1 MLFTYGKY
9 VIRTLCLTNVYLT
22 CYDLSP
28 FVGKNVSKH
37 SSRRPAYR
45 DSIVSSR
52 QEAIQIFREVINNL
66 SSTNRDLKVALI
78 RCQHACALVG
88 WNDAR
93 QWFASELGGY
103 PLDAELP
110 DYRIVIGSIIW
121 RTQVNSTD
129 DRVEGAVEDFYG
141 MSPDP
146 DGEQTELNAWY
157 DIGSLIRFSRSGAQQ
172 VTGETQNA
180 SGGHHD
186 GLLER
191 ICVFD
196 AAGFVSVLNEIQR
209 ITFNFASESYLL
221 LTETGG
227 TASRQPLRDPEQ
239 LVA

>member
-1 MLFTYGKY
+1 MLFKYGKY
-9 VIRTLCLTNVYLT
+9 GIRTLCLTNVYLT
-22 CYDLSP
+22 CYHLSP
-28 FVGKNVSKH
+28 FVGKNESKH

-45 DSIVSSR
+45 DSIVSSQ
-52 QEAIQIFREVINNL
+52 QEIIQIFREVINNL
-66 SSTNRDLKVALI
+66 SSTNRDLKVALM
-78 RCQHACALVG
+78 RCQHACGLVG

-93 QWFASELGGY
+93 EWFAKELGGY
-103 PLDAELP
+103 PTDVELP
-110 DYRIVIGSIIW
+110 DYRIVIGRVSW
-121 RTQVNSTD
+121 RTQAESMD
-129 DRVEGAVEDFYG
+129 DGVEGAVEDFYG

-146 DGEQTELNAWY
+146 HEEQPELDAWY
-157 DIGSLIRFSRSGAQQ
+157 DIDSLIRFSRSGAQQ

-191 ICVFD
+191 VCVFD

-221 LTETGG
+221 LTETEEA
-227 TASRQPLRDPEQ
+227 ASGHPLRDPQQ